1 MRLSRVLVGLT
12 LALGAI
18 NGYAATQGGI
28 DRAAFLANDPPG
40 RYFPGKYFEYKAQFY
55 LRRHDYAEALR
66 LFELAGYWGNKVAQ
80 YNTGLMYFNGMGVP
94 KDKAR
99 GAAWLGIAA
108 ESHGNLADA
117 MLQQAYAS
125 LDDGEKKLAD
135 STWRQ
140 LDETYGD
147 AVAVRRAIKQFDDEA
162 KTTVGSRLGFV
173 GNVAVFE
180 TGPGGAGDIT
190 GADYASRQQKQL
202 NALIDK
208 IQGHVTVGAVKAL
221 PVDYWPTPPDHP

>member
-1 MRLSRVLVGLT
+1 MALS
-12 LALGAI
+12 AIGA
-18 NGYAATQGGI
+18 NAATQGGI

-55 LRRHDYAEALR
+55 LRKNDYSEALR
-66 LFELAGYWGNKVAQ
+66 LFELAGYWGDKVAQ
-80 YNTGLMYFNGMGVP
+80 YNAGLMYYRGLGVP
-94 KDKAR
+94 RNKVL

-125 LDDGEKKLAD
+125 LDDGEKKQAD
-135 STWRQ
+135 AVWHD
-140 LDETYGD
+140 LDQTYGD
-147 AVAVRRAIKQFDDEA
+147 AVAVRRAVQQFDAEA
-162 KTTVGSRLGFV
+162 RSTVGSRLGFV
-173 GNVAVFE
+173 GNVAVYE
-180 TGPGGAGDIT
+180 AGPGGAGDLT

-208 IQGHVTVGAVKAL
+208 IQGHVTVGAVTTL
-221 PVDYWPTPPDHP
+221 PVNYAAPNKP